1 MVRLIVSFIKIE
13 EVQNF
18 HLRRYF
24 KKIQQSLKL
33 NLFLKWRK
41 YLSNFSSLYYLA
53 LVDVA
58 AARKTEEKPVST
70 TGNGWF
76 ERNFVI
82 IFSYPW

>member
-1 MVRLIVSFIKIE
+1 MVSFIKIE
-13 EVQNF
+13 EIENF
-18 HLRRYF
+18 HLRCYF

-58 AARKTEEKPVST
+58 SARKTEEKPVST
-70 TGNGWF
+70 TGNG
-76 ERNFVI
+76 
-82 IFSYPW
+82 